1 MLDNLKKFGPIV
13 VAILGMLTPLISP
26 WVAHFWSTHGIA
38 AAMVGSVLAA
48 LAAFAPQPH
57 K

>member
-1 MLDNLKKFGPIV
+1 MDNLKKFGPIA
-13 VAILGMLTPLISP
+13 VAALGLLTPILSP
-26 WVAHFWSTHGIA
+26 MIAQFWANHGTA
-38 AAMVGSVLAA
+38 AIIVGSLTTA

>member
-1 MLDNLKKFGPIV
+1 VEYLKKFGPIA
-13 VAILGMLTPLISP
+13 VAVLGMLTPVISP
-26 WVAHFWSTHGIA
+26 WVASFWEHHGVA